1 MLALAIAGCSTGTV
15 QSVASTVTTPTS
27 TTAPPTS
34 TTITTTTTTT
44 TAVPATV
51 PPDLAA
57 FGTEVV
63 TVDGREWLVAVADTP
78 DERFQ
83 GLRRVADLGAL
94 DGMIF
99 VYDSERESSFTM
111 RTVPIPL
118 DIGFFDTAGVL
129 FDIVSMLPCGDSE
142 DCPSYYATGPFQ
154 FTIERAAGGW
164 EGVPIGAQLVR

>member
-15 QSVASTVTTPTS
+15 QSVASTVITPTS
-27 TTAPPTS
+27 TTVPQTA
-34 TTITTTTTTT
+34 TTMTTTTT

-63 TVDGREWLVAVADTP
+63 SVGEDEWLVAVADTP

-99 VYDSERESSFTM
+99 VYDSERVSSFTM

-118 DIGFFDTAGVL
+118 DIGFFDAAGVL
-129 FDIVSMLPCGDSE
+129 FDVVSMIPCDDSD
-142 DCPSYYATGPFQ
+142 DCPSYFPNGPFQ
-154 FTIERAAGGW
+154 FAIEREAGGW
-164 EGVPIGAQLVR
+164 EEVAMGAQLVR

>member
-1 MLALAIAGCSTGTV
+1 M
-15 QSVASTVTTPTS
+15 TTPA
-27 TTAPPTS
+27 TTAPLQS
-34 TTITTTTTTT
+34 TTIATASTTTT
-44 TAVPATV
+44 VPATV
-51 PPDLAA
+51 PPDLDA

-63 TVDGREWLVAVADTP
+63 TVGAEEWLVAVADTP

-118 DIGFFDTAGVL
+118 DIGFFDVDGVL
-129 FDIVSMLPCGDSE
+129 FDIVSMEPCGDRD
-142 DCPSYYATGPFQ
+142 DCPSYQATGPFQ
-154 FTIERAAGGW
+154 FAIERAAGGW
-164 EGVPIGAQLVR
+164 ERVPLGAQLVR